1 MIKLCGK
8 LLALPLE
15 MVFEA
20 ALNNGAFLND
30 WEKGNIVPVHKKD
43 LKTML
48 INYLPIG
55 LLPIFAKI

>member
-1 MIKLCGK
+1 MIKLYGK

-15 MVFEA
+15 MIFEA

-43 LKTML
+43 LKTVL
-48 INYLPIG
+48 INYLPIS